1 MGIGKKADTGL
12 LQPNKHTWMFKT
24 GRRIKGKSQPGIK
37 AGPFVIRIPLIHHQL
52 EPSELFQGIIM
63 TATGL
68 GLVALLEDLFGIP
81 YEIALTII
89 IVQQLGY
96 YLHQFLGDTTI
107 SGWLTP
113 AVPLIMTFIARYP
126 AGAERL
132 QAYMALQIVVGII
145 FIFFGVSGLA
155 SRMMKVI
162 PDSLKAG
169 LIMGAGLSVLIG
181 EYGITPSGL
190 LYKNYFF
197 VLIIGMPIVLFLIYS
212 DRVKSL
218 IKEKPKGLLGRL
230 SKYGIFPS
238 LILVIIIAIIAGEAE
253 LSKIDFGFFIPK
265 FGKMFESWSLFAVGF
280 PDAEMFLSSIP
291 VALAAYIMAFGETV
305 LAAETIEEAGE
316 YRPDE
321 DVGFD
326 SGRLNLITGI
336 RNIIHAL
343 IAPNGGL
350 AGPNWAAMTMV
361 IARRY
366 EQGKEA
372 MYSLIGGAASF
383 NIMRVV
389 MMTFLPL
396 ITFILPF
403 RVPILCVLMVL
414 QGFASFSLGLKIA
427 DSRMKRT
434 IGILV
439 GIILSF
445 YGATWAIL
453 AGLFLTFAMEKG
465 ILDKCGRIVKRM
477 EKSNRKT
484 E

>member
-1 MGIGKKADTGL
+1 MAGILIQPKKRTL
-12 LQPNKHTWMFKT
+12 MFKT
-24 GRRIKGKSQPGIK
+24 GRRKEGSLQPGIK
-37 AGPFVIRIPLIHHQL
+37 AGPFIIRIPLIHHQL
-52 EPSELFQGIIM
+52 EFSELFQGIIM

-126 AGAERL
+126 AGTERL
-132 QAYMALQIVVGII
+132 QAYIALQIVVGLI

-155 SRMMKVI
+155 SRMMKVV
-162 PDSLKAG
+162 PASLKAG

-190 LYKNYFF
+190 LFKNYFF
-197 VLIIGMPIVLFLIYS
+197 VLVIGMPVVLFLIYS
-212 DRVKSL
+212 DRVKMI
-218 IKEKPKGLLGRL
+218 IKEKPGGILGRL
-230 SKYGIFPS
+230 SKYGIIPS
-238 LILVIIIAIIAGEAE
+238 LILVIIITIISGEAE
-253 LSKIDFGFFIPK
+253 LTKIKLGFFLPQ
-265 FGKMFESWSLFAVGF
+265 FGNMIRKWSIFAVGL
-280 PDAEMFLSSIP
+280 PTLEMFLRSIP
-291 VALAAYIMAFGETV
+291 IAIAAYIMAFGETV
-305 LAAETIEEAGE
+305 LAAETVEEAGE

-321 DVGFD
+321 DIGFD
-326 SGRLNLITGI
+326 TSRLNLITGI
-336 RNIIHAL
+336 RNLIHAT

-350 AGPNWAAMTMV
+350 AGPNWAAMTML

-366 EQGKEA
+366 EQGKDA

-383 NIMRVV
+383 NIMRVI

-427 DSRMKRT
+427 DNRMKRT
-434 IGILV
+434 IAFMTAV
-439 GIILSF
+439 ILSF

-453 AGLFLTFAMEKG
+453 VGIFLSFVMEKEVYG
-465 ILDKCGRIVKRM
+465 SNISKK
-477 EKSNRKT
+477 KSVP
-484 E
+484 